1 MKGKKTIIPVP
12 PAFKNHPHPMSDD
25 LHARIK
31 RVMVEE
37 LMLQIQP
44 EEIGDETP
52 IFGPDG
58 LGLDSVDVLQLVI
71 ALEKNFG
78 LKISEGNAAKEILR
92 DVTTIG
98 AAIRALA

>member
-1 MKGKKTIIPVP
+1 
-12 PAFKNHPHPMSDD
+12 MSDD
-25 LHARIK
+25 LHAQIK
-31 RVMVEE
+31 KVMVDE
-37 LMLQIQP
+37 LMLQMQP

-98 AAIRALA
+98 GAIRALA

>member
-1 MKGKKTIIPVP
+1 MGSASLRKKLPEY
-12 PAFKNHPHPMSDD
+12 PMSDD

-31 RVMVEE
+31 KVMVEE
-37 LMLQIQP
+37 LMLQVAP

-78 LKISEGNAAKEILR
+78 LKISEGSAAIEILKN
-92 DVTTIG
+92 VTTIG
-98 AAIRALA
+98 NAIRALA